1 MEMERRNRPQLV
13 DIRTTPVGEIAKLP
27 AEHLALLQ
35 EEEAEEALNA
45 AKQIKDWL
53 DGAIARRYGD
63 EAARLRAAQGK
74 DTGTVRFDDG
84 AVTVIADLPKRVEWD
99 QDRLAALVE
108 RIRASG
114 EDPAEYVS
122 VELKISERAFTAWPE
137 TIRQAFAPARTVRIG
152 KPTFRLMLEP
162 EESR

>member
-1 MEMERRNRPQLV
+1 MATDRINRPRLT
-13 DIRTTPVGEIAKLP
+13 DIRTLPVGEIVKLP

-35 EEEAEEALNA
+35 EEADQALNV

-53 DGAIARRYGD
+53 DGAIALRYG
-63 EAARLRAAQGK
+63 EQAAALRAAQGK

-84 AVTVIADLPKRVEWD
+84 SVTIIADLPKRVEWD
-99 QDRLAALVE
+99 QDQLAAFVE

-114 EDPAEYVS
+114 ENPAEYVS
-122 VELKISERAFTAWPE
+122 IELKVPERAYGAWPE
-137 TIRQAFAPARTVRIG
+137 SIRQAFAPARTVRTG
-152 KPTFRLMLEP
+152 KPIFRLTLKP